1 MKTLYNKKL
10 CIFLK
15 IDPYIEYHLNDIIK
29 LFYNYKYEDGYLID
43 NKIINL
49 FKENNNNVNW
59 KYLNENKFKK
69 LIYSLRLNKYNSNIN
84 KLKFN
89 DIGILVTEIII

>member
-1 MKTLYNKKL
+1 MKTLYNEKL
-10 CIFLK
+10 CHFLK
-15 IDPYIEYHLNDIIK
+15 INPHKEYNLNDIIK

>member
-1 MKTLYNKKL
+1 MKTLYNEKL
-10 CIFLK
+10 CHFLK
-15 IDPYIEYHLNDIIK
+15 INPHKEYNLNDIIK
-29 LFYNYKYEDGYLID
+29 LFYKYKYENGYLID
-43 NKIINL
+43 NKKINL